1 VQITRNQPVR
11 PEKLEAAKRLRQRMT
26 PEEKML
32 WRALRNNQLDA
43 LHFRRQQVIAGYIV
57 DFYCASAWLA
67 IEIDGGSHDG
77 RTEYDARRDH
87 ALAEMGIRTIRI
99 SNESVTG
106 DLDGVLRMIAEHAAA
121 TPKPHP

>member
-43 LHFRRQQVIAGYIV
+43 LHFRRQQVLAGYII